1 MLFHFDFQERGTF
14 NKPYTE
20 HEDKDLSFQAKTK
33 YYETNTINDC
43 WDLCETSNETCDAIS
58 FNHLELE
65 CHLFHLNITNFDL
78 IEKYGTSI
86 FIREGINSIL

>member
-1 MLFHFDFQERGTF
+1 MLFHFVFQERGTF

-78 IEKYGTSI
+78 IEKYDSSV
-86 FIREGINSIL
+86 FIREGIK